1 MSYFATIY
9 LSIGPAADGREVGVP
24 LRHLPHRLVQL
35 HPVEALLHA
44 AGANLVR
51 MSEVK
56 NFQLLRGH
64 RLLPTI
70 GNLRTKS
77 KTYLIAFQ
85 LFFVAFKSVFIRV
98 EFRFDDVK
106 QQQAVQ
112 SQAGRT
118 LKRKGLG
125 KNRSNSGQ
133 PNR

>member
-9 LSIGPAADGREVGVP
+9 LSIGPAADGREVGIP
-24 LRHLPHRLVQL
+24 LWHLPHRLVQL

-51 MSEVK
+51 MSEVE
-56 NFQLLRGH
+56 NFSSSVDTVYCRPSEICEQNQKPIL
-64 RLLPTI
+64 
-70 GNLRTKS
+70 S
-77 KTYLIAFQ
+77 
-85 LFFVAFKSVFIRV
+85 FFVAFKSVFIRV

-118 LKRKGLG
+118 LGRKGLG
-125 KNRSNSGQ
+125 KKCSNSGQ